1 MSPQLLLIGILA
13 IAVLLGSVR
22 ALRVRTRLPRES
34 RPHPLRTT
42 MLLLTQIAS
51 ASLLYF
57 VLFPPPVPHE
67 PGTLVV
73 LTARADEVAAQRVV
87 GDRTVA
93 LPEAGTSMR
102 ADAERFPDLA
112 SALRT
117 YPATQR
123 IRVLGAGLVARD
135 RDAARRLEIEFR
147 AAPQPPG
154 LVEIHSPQRVA
165 AGRRFAVSGRAEA
178 VTGGSVELRDP
189 ADRPVHRS
197 ELGDDGQFT
206 LHASAR
212 SAGLTP
218 YRVLVL
224 DTEGN
229 TIDEAPVPVDVTP
242 PRDLKVLVLAGAPS
256 PELKYLR
263 RWALDAGAGLDTR
276 ISLGAGTQVG
286 TAPGRFDA
294 AALDQFDLL
303 VLDDRSWGALT
314 RDQHEVLAAALD
326 RGLGLLLRMT
336 GPPGDADRQRLAEL
350 GFDVARTNPDPGI
363 RLGGEW
369 VGPGDAADALPSL
382 ARGVRVTAADGI
394 ELLAD
399 GAGAP
404 LGYWVAHGRGRVGVW
419 PLVDSYRLVMAGRQD
434 VHGEIWSS
442 AFSTLARA
450 SVATTSP
457 VTIEA
462 AAPYQRSVIC
472 GIGEGA
478 QVLSPVGDPVT
489 LNIDPASGDADCAGF
504 WADAPG
510 WHELRDAEHTQPF
523 LVPSAGQTPA
533 MTANALREATLM
545 LAAGAGG
552 SPDATGASAQHP
564 PSQTGRR
571 WPWFLV
577 WLATATA
584 CWWLERSRWGLRL
597 AKNRAKTEAR
607 SDRPRP

>member
-1 MSPQLLLIGILA
+1 MSPQLLVIGILA
-13 IAVLLGSVR
+13 LAVLLGSAR

-34 RPHPLRTT
+34 RPHPFRTT
-42 MLLLTQIAS
+42 VLLLTQIAS
-51 ASLLYF
+51 AGLLYF

-73 LTARADEVAAQRVV
+73 LTARADEVTAQRVV

-93 LPEAGTSMR
+93 LPEAGTSMP

-117 YPATQR
+117 HPATQR

-135 RDAARRLEIEFR
+135 RDAAPGLEIEFR
-147 AAPQPPG
+147 AAPQPSG

-189 ADRPVHRS
+189 ADRPLDRS
-197 ELGDDGQFT
+197 ELSDDGQFT

-212 SAGLTP
+212 SAGLTA

-224 DTEGN
+224 NTEGD
-229 TIDEAPVPVDVTP
+229 TIDEAPVPVDVAP
-242 PRDLKVLVLAGAPS
+242 PRDLKVLVLAGGPS

-263 RWALDAGAGLDTR
+263 RWALDAGAVLDTR

-303 VLDDRSWGALT
+303 VLDDRSWGTLT

-326 RGLGLLLRMT
+326 RGLGLLLRMA

-350 GFDVARTNPDPGI
+350 GFEVARTNPDPGV

-369 VGPGDAADALPSL
+369 VVPGDAADALPSL
-382 ARGVRVTAADGI
+382 TRVVRVTAADGI

-399 GAGAP
+399 GAGEP
-404 LGYWVAHGRGRVGVW
+404 LGFWVAHGRGRVGVW

-434 VHGEIWSS
+434 VHGEMWSS

-472 GIGEGA
+472 AIGEGT
-478 QVLSPVGDPVT
+478 QVLSPAGDSVT
-489 LNIDPASGDADCAGF
+489 LHIDPASGDADCAGF
-504 WADAPG
+504 WANAPG
-510 WHELRDAEHTQPF
+510 WHELRDAEHTQLF
-523 LVPSAGQTPA
+523 LLPSAGQNPA
-533 MTANALREATLM
+533 MTANALRQATLM

-552 SPDATGASAQHP
+552 SSVSTESSARHP
-564 PSQTGRR
+564 SSRPGPR
-571 WPWFLV
+571 WPWFLA
-577 WLATATA
+577 WLALAGA
-584 CWWLERSRWGLRL
+584 CWWLERSRWLFRP
-597 AKNRAKTEAR
+597 ANNSAETRAR
-607 SDRPRP
+607 SDRPKR